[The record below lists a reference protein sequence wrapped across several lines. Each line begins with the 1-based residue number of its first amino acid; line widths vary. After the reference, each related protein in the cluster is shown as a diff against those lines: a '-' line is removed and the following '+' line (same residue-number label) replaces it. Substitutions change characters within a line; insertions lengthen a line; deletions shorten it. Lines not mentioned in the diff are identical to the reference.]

1 MKVEKFTSL
10 ISALAVT
17 ATVFTPFS
25 ASHAET
31 AQTLSV
37 GADG

>member
-31 AQTLSV
+31 EFILKTVIL
-37 GADG
+37 